1 MQFAWCVMYAC
12 ITPCEIFENSPF
24 AGFRTLSRDSGESA
38 ESGEMVSILFGT
50 NNGLRDCRFPAPPAT
65 TSTLLSPVCL
75 GRFARELASGVAEVI
90 WATRCIICDRPGKVL
105 CDRCRLQLPYID
117 PWLACPRCGSPHGLR
132 QCVDCNTFSLGEV
145 GRNSVPFERC
155 ISVIEHRGLARNII
169 TGYKDAGERR
179 LSADIA
185 HMVSDALPHSWKSA
199 NTVLTFVPADRL
211 ARRRRGFDHMALVA
225 EELARQTGLPC
236 ARLLQKL
243 PVADQRGL
251 TRRERFANMGGSIR
265 AAAQATASAGKRV
278 LLIDDVFTTGATLF
292 AACDAL
298 HAAGIRQVQCA
309 TFARVP

>member
-1 MQFAWCVMYAC
+1 
-12 ITPCEIFENSPF
+12 
-24 AGFRTLSRDSGESA
+24 
-38 ESGEMVSILFGT
+38 MVSILLGT
-50 NNGLRDCRFPAPPAT
+50 NNGLRSCRLPALPTTAAAQPAPIR
-65 TSTLLSPVCL
+65 L
-75 GRFARELASGVAEVI
+75 GRLARELASGVAEVI

-117 PWLACPRCGSPHGLR
+117 PWLACPHCGSPHGSR

-145 GRNSVPFERC
+145 GRSGVPFERC
-155 ISVIEHRGLARNII
+155 ISVIEHRGLARNIV

-179 LSADIA
+179 LSTDIA
-185 HMVSDALPHSWKSA
+185 CMIADMLPHAWVDA
-199 NTVLTFVPADRL
+199 DTVLSFIPADRL
-211 ARRRRGFDHMALVA
+211 ARRRRGFDHMALIA

-236 ARLLQKL
+236 ARLLQKT

-251 TRRERFANMGGSIR
+251 TRRERFANMGGSIH
-265 AAAQATASAGKRV
+265 ASAQAVAYAGRRV